1 MKYISILMAFFLAAC
16 GEPTPE
22 ERQQELQNVELVR
35 EIDGCKVY
43 VFVHALN
50 NVYFSNC
57 KGSTQAVGTEI
68 LSNGRNIHTQTR
80 WTTTLN
86 AGAENE

>member
-57 KGSTQAVGTEI
+57 KGSTQAVSTETI
-68 LSNGRNIHTQTR
+68 SDGKVTQTQ
-80 WTTTLN
+80 THKVTALN
-86 AGAENE
+86 AGGSK

>member
-1 MKYISILMAFFLAAC
+1 MKYISILMAFFLTAC

-22 ERQQELQNVELVR
+22 ERQQELQNVELIR

-43 VFVHALN
+43 VFVHDLD

-57 KGSTQAVGTEI
+57 QGSTKSGRVEAYT
-68 LSNGRNIHTQTR
+68 NGVTTQTQ
-80 WTTTLN
+80 THKVTALN
-86 AGAENE
+86 AGGSK

>member
-1 MKYISILMAFFLAAC
+1 MKYIPILTTFFLAAC

-22 ERQQELQNVELVR
+22 ERQQELQNVELIR

-43 VFVHALN
+43 VFVHDLD

-57 KGSTQAVGTEI
+57 QGSTKSGRVEAYT
-68 LSNGRNIHTQTR
+68 NGVTTQTQ
-80 WTTTLN
+80 THKVTTLN
-86 AGAENE
+86 AGGSK